1 MIELTSDKPFD
12 GMTMQWE
19 PYNGPLPEQPHMAR
33 ILDGLEKGLN
43 FNAAAWGV
51 SAGKSLDKLQK
62 AVERRNPWRKDGE
75 TVKRLRS
82 YELAKIS
89 RQSIKAYTPR
99 VAHELDNVFVDH
111 IDGGFVHAVGSFHA
125 PAMPYISGLCRSAV
139 AVNGL
144 NRSVDLLDDLS
155 TDLTLSGSIGRFS
168 LTSSD
173 EKLDAFSNRLA
184 SRFSELFASGV
195 HFLDEETLEP
205 NPLHLSRIRAM
216 LDDIQAYLGWSY
228 DDVLDMCLRY
238 GHEPMEARLSDFVW
252 VRRRLRR
259 FKALKTAD
267 FYRAYGFVHKNA
279 EPVIADQVLSDRK
292 HARQRNAKTLQ
303 NTVIYN
309 KANMDEWLTLFSV
322 SEASVSNP
330 ELRRIEMMIRLK
342 GFEALADK
350 AGHQA
355 LFLTFTTPSRF
366 HAYHS
371 AGSVNDKWLDAD
383 KPTVKAA
390 SDWLTAAWAEI
401 RTDLKDA
408 GIRVYGFRFV
418 EPHHDGCPHWHL
430 VLFMEPSQC
439 EPLISICR
447 NRLLPVNDP
456 DSKEKGA
463 ALRRFKAEYCDKNKG
478 SAVAYCAAYIAKN
491 LDGKSLDSHDET
503 DKPMND
509 MVQRV
514 DAWRSAH
521 NIRQF
526 AQIGGPSVTA
536 WRELRRCR
544 NEFNEESDMFSDLT
558 QAEFLALETVRRAA
572 DAGDFEE
579 FVIAMGGV
587 TVKRADQTIRVQYG
601 TPEAWQK
608 VTENAVDQLFGN
620 IEKLRTRY
628 GDIAKESITGF
639 IFKQVYISTRTKEW
653 STADKKKFL
662 ATVRDQFD
670 VLTHYENY
678 IRMQDEQYEKMM
690 ADIDEAESRL
700 EKTLVF
706 VENAMNA
713 DFIDYLD
720 SPAAIELSDFDFWG
734 EAPLDLCH

>member
-1 MIELTSDKPFD
+1 MINLTQSMK
-12 GMTMQWE
+12 WE
-19 PYNGPLPEQPHMAR
+19 PYSGPLPEQPF
-33 ILDGLEKGLN
+33 IGKIQDGLAKGLN

-51 SAGKSLDKLQK
+51 SAGKSLDRLQK

-82 YELAKIS
+82 YELAKLS
-89 RQSIKAYTPR
+89 RQAINSYTPR
-99 VAHELDNVFVDH
+99 IDHALDSLLPDYH
-111 IDGGFVHAVGSFHA
+111 DGVLVHAAGTFHA
-125 PAMPYISGLCRSAV
+125 PAMPYITELCRKAV

-144 NRSVDLLDDLS
+144 NRSVDLLENIS
-155 TDLTLSGSIGRFS
+155 SDLTLTGSIGRFS
-168 LTSSD
+168 LTSSNEVLD
-173 EKLDAFSNRLA
+173 EFSNRLA
-184 SRFSELFASGV
+184 SRFAELFASGV

-205 NPLHLSRIRAM
+205 NPLHLRQLRAM
-216 LDDIQAYLGWSY
+216 LDDIQAYLGWSH

-238 GHEPMEARLSDFVW
+238 GHEPMESRLSDFVW

-292 HARQRNAKTLQ
+292 HARERNAKTLQ
-303 NTVIYN
+303 NTIIYN
-309 KANMDEWLTLFSV
+309 KADMDEWLTLFSV
-322 SEASVSNP
+322 SAASVSNP
-330 ELRRIEMMIRLK
+330 ELRRIEMMVRLK
-342 GFEALADK
+342 GFESLADK

-371 AGSVNDKWLDAD
+371 AGSVNDKWLNAD

-390 SDWLTAAWAEI
+390 SDWLTSAWAEI

-430 VLFMEPSQC
+430 VLFMEPTHC
-439 EPLISICR
+439 KPLISICR
-447 NRLLPVNDP
+447 NRLLPANDP
-456 DSKEKGA
+456 DSKEAGA
-463 ALRRFKAEYCDKNKG
+463 AVRRFKAEYCDKNKG

-544 NEFNEESDMFSDLT
+544 NEFNRKSDMFSDLT
-558 QAEFLALETVRRAA
+558 QAEFLALENVRRAA

-579 FVIAMGGV
+579 WVIAMGGV

-601 TPEAWQK
+601 TPEAWEK
-608 VTENAVDQLFGN
+608 VTENAVDKLFGN
-620 IEKLRTRY
+620 IEKIRTRY

-639 IFKQVYISTRTKEW
+639 IFRRVYVCTRTKEW
-653 STADKKKFL
+653 STSDKNKFL

-670 VLTHYENY
+670 VLEHYEEY
-678 IRMQDEQYEKMM
+678 IRMQDEQYEAMM
-690 ADIDEAESRL
+690 AKIDEAESRL

-706 VENAMNA
+706 VENALNA

-720 SPAAIELSDFDFWG
+720 SPAAIALDDFDFWG